1 MELRLILRNIWR
13 RRRRSLLTV
22 AGITLGAASYMI
34 LVAAAGGF
42 LHQFRT
48 LVRILG
54 SPVVIQQAAAT
65 SPWGSWLNRDQVEGV
80 RSLDGVASVSRV
92 ALGKTRLEGSPYF
105 LIYGVDPSEPMI
117 TRLAVSKGRAI
128 RSRANEVMFGERAAL
143 RYGFEVGD
151 EIVVRRRP
159 LTVVGWYRTHHDI
172 VDSGA
177 VIDLPLVQHLF
188 NYGDRVN
195 VGFVDLVNPDARD
208 GVLAAIAAAFPE
220 LEASTS
226 ETFLDVYRQADLVE
240 GFARFLAGMVLLIAA
255 LGVANVM
262 HVNVNDRTRELAI
275 LRAVGWSR
283 ARVARQVL
291 FEGLM
296 LATLGALI
304 AVPAA
309 AGALWLVSS
318 TYLGDAN
325 SHGYIPQALRLR
337 PAVEGFFVA
346 VIAGG
351 LGTIPP
357 LVRAL
362 RLATAKA
369 LREE

>member
-1 MELRLILRNIWR
+1 M
-13 RRRRSLLTV
+13 V
-22 AGITLGAASYMI
+22 

-48 LVRILG
+48 LVSILG

-80 RSLDGVASVSRV
+80 RELEGVASVSRV

-128 RSRANEVMFGERAAL
+128 RSRANEVMFGERAAR

-151 EIVVRRRP
+151 EIVIRRRP

-195 VGFVDLVNPDARD
+195 VAFVDLVDPDDRD
-208 GVLAAIAAAFPE
+208 AVLAAIANGFAE

-240 GFARFLAGMVLLIAA
+240 GFARFLAVGVLLIAA

-262 HVNVNDRTRELAI
+262 HVNVNERTRELAI

-283 ARVARQVL
+283 LQVARQVL
-291 FEGLM
+291 SEGLL
-296 LATLGALI
+296 LAAIGAATAI
-304 AVPAA
+304 PVAT
-309 AGALWLVSS
+309 GILWLVSS
-318 TYLGDAN
+318 THLWDAN
-325 SHGYIPQALRLR
+325 SHGYIPRFLAFK
-337 PAVEGFFVA
+337 PAIEGFIVA
-346 VIAGG
+346 VVAGG
-351 LGTIPP
+351 LGTVAP
-357 LVRAL
+357 LLRAL
-362 RLATAKA
+362 RIETATA
-369 LREE
+369 LREG